1 MHKSEYEQITR
12 KYSNEQAD
20 VKNNEI
26 LEKIYITF
34 KFKKVIRQGRQQIMY
49 CYT

>member
-26 LEKIYITF
+26 LEKNIYNF
-34 KFKKVIRQGRQQIMY
+34 
-49 CYT
+49 